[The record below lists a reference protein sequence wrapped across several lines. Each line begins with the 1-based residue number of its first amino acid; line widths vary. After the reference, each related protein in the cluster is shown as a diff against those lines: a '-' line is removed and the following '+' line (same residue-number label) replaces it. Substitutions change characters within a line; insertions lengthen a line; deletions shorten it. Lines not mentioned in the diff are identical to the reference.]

1 MGNRSRGV
9 RWTCI
14 RSRIVRGFGL
24 VSIGSSDS
32 RAVHRHNNWICVR
45 FMQRHC
51 ALQRERK
58 SAMKRAILWILFCVV
73 GMPCAAFAQ
82 SSQSSWQNLSTL
94 RAGQKIKVIE
104 KDATTK
110 NTETVTGTF
119 ASVSETALTLQQKGL
134 ERMIQKQDVRTV
146 KLMGN
151 SHRLR
156 NALIGGAVGAG
167 GGAGVGA
174 ASWENR
180 GFAGGKGIGAA
191 VGAVIGFGVGAIV
204 GALVPTH
211 ETVIYS
217 ATGQ

>member
-1 MGNRSRGV
+1 MGNRGSSIRG
-9 RWTCI
+9 RCGG
-14 RSRIVRGFGL
+14 SRIVRSFGA
-24 VSIGSSDS
+24 VSIGSADS
-32 RAVHRHNNWICVR
+32 RTVHRSNRWICVR
-45 FMQRHC
+45 FTQRHY
-51 ALQRERK
+51 AFQRERK
-58 SAMKRAILWILFCVV
+58 SAMKRAILWILFCVM
-73 GMPCAAFAQ
+73 GMPSAAFAQ
-82 SSQSSWQNLSTL
+82 SSQTSWQNLSTL
-94 RAGQKIKVIE
+94 HAGQKIRVVEEHAK
-104 KDATTK
+104 
-110 NTETVTGTF
+110 TVTGTF
-119 ASVSETALTLQQKGL
+119 ANVSETALTLQQKGL
-134 ERMIQKQDVRTV
+134 ERMIQRQDVRTV

-191 VGAVIGFGVGAIV
+191 VGAAIGFGVGAIV

>member
-1 MGNRSRGV
+1 
-9 RWTCI
+9 
-14 RSRIVRGFGL
+14 
-24 VSIGSSDS
+24 
-32 RAVHRHNNWICVR
+32 
-45 FMQRHC
+45 
-51 ALQRERK
+51 
-58 SAMKRAILWILFCVV
+58 MKRAILWILFCVV

-82 SSQSSWQNLSTL
+82 SSQTSWQNLSTL

-110 NTETVTGTF
+110 NTKTVTGTF
-119 ASVSETALTLQQKGL
+119 ASASETALTLQQKGL
-134 ERMIQKQDVRTV
+134 ERMIQRQDVRTV
-146 KLMGN
+146 KLTGN

-156 NALIGGAVGAG
+156 NSLIGGAVGAG

-180 GFAGGKGIGAA
+180 GFVGGKGIGAA

-217 ATGQ
+217 AAGQ

>member
-9 RWTCI
+9 RWSCV
-14 RSRIVRGFGL
+14 RSRIVRGFGF
-24 VSIGSSDS
+24 VSIGSADS
-32 RAVHRHNNWICVR
+32 RAVCRSNRVGVR
-45 FMQRHC
+45 FTQRHY
-51 ALQRERK
+51 AFQRDRK
-58 SAMKRAILWILFCVV
+58 SPVKRAILWILFCVV
-73 GMPCAAFAQ
+73 GIPCATFAQ
-82 SSQSSWQNLSTL
+82 SSQTLWQNLSTL

-110 NTETVTGTF
+110 NAKTVTGTF
-119 ASVSETALTLQQKGL
+119 ASVSETALTLHQKGL
-134 ERMIQKQDVRTV
+134 ERVIQRQDVRTV
-146 KLMGN
+146 KLMGI

-156 NALIGGAVGAG
+156 NALIGGAVGAA

-191 VGAVIGFGVGAIV
+191 VGAAIGFGIGAIV
-204 GALVPTH
+204 GALVPAH
-211 ETVIYS
+211 ETIIYS